1 MKKFS
6 RIIVLMLTFAML
18 LCFAGCKQ
26 NHTASSD
33 DASFGS
39 STKTDSPAA
48 TEPEPADE
56 SSFVDHQSTQSEG
69 ASNDTV
75 KPSVTSEPPEVP
87 NIRDDALAAAPLDF
101 PKPFELGYF
110 TALNNPVVLAESMG
124 VTFSADEKAEFT
136 TPYDCNID
144 RAILVENTGE
154 LSVFI
159 TWKVTCKA
167 QGLSEDDIM
176 THPQPQMYILDPGK
190 STVIRP
196 CWQYSPV
203 DIALSDATFN
213 VEVVVINRNTMQ
225 RETVRFDLHNHIS
238 VTHHS
243 KPLPG
248 NATISGKIVSAA
260 TGKPLKNLPIEITDA
275 NFRYILWTDN
285 NGEYE
290 ASVYAY
296 KNAREYYIEYAIIVN
311 AEASNAQIHMRKGNN
326 DEFSDYGQARRVVAP
341 KPGEALTIDIALQ
354 PKAEQL
360 NYSLSSIMDI
370 GIQAY
375 AFDATGDGS
384 VIATVPFHTGLPD
397 KEREKTAYL
406 HVFDYTGKLF
416 FKKHIVDETPA
427 IDVSK
432 DGSLIATTIKEQVSD
447 EHTRAVVYDRQ
458 GKVFY
463 MTDVMEYDSP
473 LVGKMK
479 SEIWAVQVSD
489 DNRLLAYGDTAGMV
503 WLVDMETDKIIW
515 SEYCGGQVR
524 KLGFD
529 KGDSVL
535 YVSAG
540 DGYLR
545 CFSTKNGSLLWE
557 TYVDAWITKWTI
569 TEHYITAMTKASPCT
584 VQVVDKNTGENVLSI
599 PVTTGGSEAAMSPD
613 ESLIWYGNSFSGG
626 KSSLSNNIYDINGKM
641 LYSMIQPGMAA
652 AFTADS
658 KLFAVQ
664 NTKTIAVVNR
674 EGQILWQYD
683 FVPDI
688 SHPNSWANATVLWIS
703 DDGKYIISGA
713 NGDLSAN
720 NLGQIFFFSRD

>member
-1 MKKFS
+1 MNTTREK
-6 RIIVLMLTFAML
+6 RIHVLVCALMLIGLM
-18 LCFAGCKQ
+18 GCTSAPQ
-26 NHTASSD
+26 MQETAEVDLS
-33 DASFGS
+33 ATVEP
-39 STKTDSPAA
+39 STRSET
-48 TEPEPADE
+48 TESLAL
-56 SSFVDHQSTQSEG
+56 
-69 ASNDTV
+69 
-75 KPSVTSEPPEVP
+75 
-87 NIRDDALAAAPLDF
+87 RDDALAASPVDY
-101 PKPFELGYF
+101 PKPFESGYF
-110 TALNNPVVLAESMG
+110 TAINDPIVVAECMG
-124 VTFSADEKAEFT
+124 VTFSADESAEFT

-154 LSVFI
+154 LSVLI
-159 TWKVTCKA
+159 AWKVTCQV

-176 THPQPQMYILDPGK
+176 THPQPQMLILEPGK

-203 DIALSDATFN
+203 DITLSDATFN
-213 VEVVVINRNTMQ
+213 VEVDVIDRNTMQ
-225 RETVRFDLHNHIS
+225 REAVRFNLNNN
-238 VTHHS
+238 VTVTAHS

-248 NATISGKIVSAA
+248 NATISGRIISAA
-260 TGKPLKNLPIEITDA
+260 TGEPLVRLPLEITDG
-275 NFRYILWTDN
+275 NFRNILWTDE

-296 KNAREYYIEYAIIVN
+296 RNARGYYLEYALLVN
-311 AEASNAQIHMRKGNN
+311 AEASNAQIHMHQGNN
-326 DEFSDYGQARRVVAP
+326 DEFAVYGQARRAFAP
-341 KPGEALTIDIALQ
+341 KPGETLTIDIALQ

-397 KEREKTAYL
+397 EEREKTAYL
-406 HVFDYTGKLF
+406 HVFDYTGKLL

-432 DGSLIATTIKEQVSD
+432 DGSLIATTIEEQASD
-447 EHTRAVVYDRQ
+447 EHTRAVVYDKQ
-458 GKVFY
+458 GEVFY
-463 MTDVMEYDSP
+463 MSDVMEYDSP
-473 LVGKMK
+473 LVSTMK
-479 SEIWAVQVSD
+479 SQIWAVQISD
-489 DNRLLAYGDTAGMV
+489 DNRLLVYGDTAGMV
-503 WLVDMETDKIIW
+503 WLADMETDEILW
-515 SEYCGGQVR
+515 SAFCGGQVR

-529 KGDSVL
+529 KQDSVL

-545 CFSTKNGSLLWE
+545 CFSTNNGSLLWE

-569 TEHYITAMTKASPCT
+569 TEHYITAMTKASPCA
-584 VQVVDKNTGENVLSI
+584 VQIVDKNTGENVLSI
-599 PVTTGGSEAAMSPD
+599 PVTTGGSEVAMSPD
-613 ESLIWYGNSFSGG
+613 ESLVWYGNSFSSG
-626 KSSLSNNIYDINGKM
+626 KSSLSNNIYDISGKM
-641 LYSMIQPGMAA
+641 RYSMIQPGMAA
-652 AFTADS
+652 AFTGDS
-658 KLFAVQ
+658 ELFAVQ

-683 FVPDI
+683 FAEDT

-703 DDGKYIISGA
+703 DDGKYIVSGA
-713 NGDLSAN
+713 NGDMSAN